1 VQVRLY
7 IRVRLAIGKRVY
19 ANPAYAPNGR
29 IKPFYAVIEDKLE
42 HHPEGVYHLR
52 YVKNGKRVWRA
63 VGTDAYPQRPTRP
76 AFGAGEKLSRSR
88 FWGCEEYSPSICLYW
103 SCVESSA
110 IPALRLCHPVQGPCR
125 DGLGPGRNCAGKL
138 DCRSVPAV
146 R

>member
-63 VGTDAYPQRPTRP
+63 VGTDAYAAITAQLKTDKALAAKAGIHRTYVGADGSALTAPDTRKNRKAYP
-76 AFGAGEKLSRSR
+76 
-88 FWGCEEYSPSICLYW
+88 
-103 SCVESSA
+103 
-110 IPALRLCHPVQGPCR
+110 PVQTSKRCSFPMTGI
-125 DGLGPGRNCAGKL
+125 LPG
-138 DCRSVPAV
+138 SWV
-146 R
+146 RAA